1 MEISQDLYTR
11 SWKAGY
17 DAADRYTSVEAA
29 FAALPPEQW
38 MVDRDAFMD
47 GWISR
52 ENDIRSGHS
61 KSLDM
66 VIAYEQMQR
75 KGEPDPEFEQ
85 LLAEEL
91 VAEEL
96 KEVNSE
102 ISRHHKDFE
111 SISALCTLWRNGT
124 MDAEQVLGFIQ
135 NIVG

>member
-1 MEISQDLYTR
+1 MEISQDLYSQ
-11 SWKAGY
+11 SWRAGY
-17 DAADRYTSVEAA
+17 DAADLYTNAEAA
-29 FAALPPEQW
+29 YSAVMDAMMTMRKIDPTLPST
-38 MVDRDAFMD
+38 VDRDAFMD
-47 GWISR
+47 GWIAR
-52 ENDIRSGHS
+52 KDDIG
-61 KSLDM
+61 
-66 VIAYEQMQR
+66 YEQMQR